1 MSGNSQLE
9 TQGTPMNE
17 TTPILFFATP
27 PEWRQWLAENHDKM
41 TELWVGY
48 YKKGTGKP
56 SITWPESVAEALCY
70 GWIDGLRKTIDD
82 TSYKIRFTPRRTDS
96 NWSAVNVKMVAE
108 LTAEG
113 RMEPAGIRAFAA
125 RKPDK
130 TGIYSYEQE
139 RPTLD
144 EAFLAVLQANPAA
157 WAFFQA
163 QPAGY
168 QRAVGHW
175 VMEAKREETRMKRLA
190 TLIED
195 SSRGRTVASFTRP
208 R

>member
-1 MSGNSQLE
+1 
-9 TQGTPMNE
+9 MNE
-17 TTPILFFATP
+17 TTPILFFAAP
-27 PEWRQWLAENHDKM
+27 SDWRQWLAENHDKM

-48 YKKGTGKP
+48 YKKGSGKP

-108 LTAEG
+108 LMAEG
-113 RMEPAGIRAFAA
+113 RMEPAGIRAFEA

-144 EAFLAVLQANPAA
+144 EASLAALQTNPAA

-175 VMEAKREETRMKRLA
+175 VMEAKREETRLKRLA

-195 SSRGRTVASFTRP
+195 SSRGRTVAPFTRP
-208 R
+208 K

>member
-1 MSGNSQLE
+1 
-9 TQGTPMNE
+9 MNK
-17 TTPILFFATP
+17 TTHVLFFATP
-27 PEWRQWLAENHDKM
+27 ADWRRWLAENHDKM

-48 YKKGTGKP
+48 YKKGSGKP

-82 TSYKIRFTPRRTDS
+82 ASYKIRFTPRRPDS

-144 EAFLAVLQANPAA
+144 ETSLATLQANPAA

-175 VMEAKREETRMKRLA
+175 VMEAKREETRLKRLA

-195 SSRGRTVASFTRP
+195 SSRGRTVAPFTRP
-208 R
+208 K

>member
-1 MSGNSQLE
+1 
-9 TQGTPMNE
+9 MNK
-17 TTPILFFATP
+17 TTHVLFFATP
-27 PEWRQWLAENHDKM
+27 ADWRQWLAENHDKM

-48 YKKGTGKP
+48 YKKGSGKP

-82 TSYKIRFTPRRTDS
+82 ASYKIRFTPRRPDS
-96 NWSAVNVKMVAE
+96 NWSAVNVKMVAD

-113 RMEPAGIRAFAA
+113 RMEPAGIRAFEA
-125 RKPDK
+125 RKPNK

-144 EAFLAVLQANPAA
+144 EASLAVLQANPAA

-175 VMEAKREETRMKRLA
+175 VMEAKREETRLKRLA

-195 SSRGRTVASFTRP
+195 SSRGRTVAPFTRP
-208 R
+208 K